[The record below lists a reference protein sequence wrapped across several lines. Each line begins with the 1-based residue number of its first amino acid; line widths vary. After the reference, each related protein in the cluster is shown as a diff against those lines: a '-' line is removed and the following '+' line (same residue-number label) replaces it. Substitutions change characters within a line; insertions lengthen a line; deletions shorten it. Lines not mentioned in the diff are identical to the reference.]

1 MDWGNSKTF
10 NRKKKKSDLNFFLEY
25 HYSKNTER
33 KQEIPLKNATN
44 IFGFFFS
51 NKQVHY
57 CLVES

>member
-25 HYSKNTER
+25 HYSKNAER

-44 IFGFFFS
+44 IFGFFFFFFPIS
-51 NKQVHY
+51 RYIIV
-57 CLVES
+57 